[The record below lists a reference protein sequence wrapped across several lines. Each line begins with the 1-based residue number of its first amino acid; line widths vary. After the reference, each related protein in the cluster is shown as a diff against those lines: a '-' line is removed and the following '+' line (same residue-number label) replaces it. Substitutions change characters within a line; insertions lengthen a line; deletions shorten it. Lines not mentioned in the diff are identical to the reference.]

1 MATRKDKERVDV
13 VLEFPAEIIATP
25 QEVYPLFVEKKKKG
39 GEERK
44 TNKSLECQL
53 KY

>member
-25 QEVYPLFVEKKKKG
+25 QEVYPLFVEKKKG
-39 GEERK
+39 GERK
-44 TNKSLECQL
+44 KD
-53 KY
+53 K

>member
-25 QEVYPLFVEKKKKG
+25 QEVYPLFVEKKKG
-39 GEERK
+39 GKKERQIK
-44 TNKSLECQL
+44 VSNVN
-53 KY
+53 